1 MSRVLRISETVIHV
15 PSLAN
20 VSMTTTCFGSPRLCL
35 YYHTQKTQILYCGKY
50 EDCEKQMMRIKEA
63 MKRIETALD
72 GIPLVESEAAED
84 TQPLNPNTISP
95 TIVKG
100 ANVTI

>member
-1 MSRVLRISETVIHV
+1 
-15 PSLAN
+15 
-20 VSMTTTCFGSPRLCL
+20 
-35 YYHTQKTQILYCGKY
+35 
-50 EDCEKQMMRIKEA
+50 MRIKEA

>member
-1 MSRVLRISETVIHV
+1 MSRFLRISETVIHV

-50 EDCEKQMMRIKEA
+50 EECERQMMRIKEA
-63 MKRIETALD
+63 MKRVEAALD
-72 GIPLVESEAAED
+72 GIPLVEAED

-95 TIVKG
+95 NIVKG
-100 ANVTI
+100 ANVSI